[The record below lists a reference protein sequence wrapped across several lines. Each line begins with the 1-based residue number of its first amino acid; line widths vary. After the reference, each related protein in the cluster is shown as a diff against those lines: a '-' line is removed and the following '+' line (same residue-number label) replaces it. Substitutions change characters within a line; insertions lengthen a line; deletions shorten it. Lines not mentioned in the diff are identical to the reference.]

1 MKQQRVIALGF
12 FDGVH
17 LGHGALLRQA
27 RLRADA
33 LGIPAAALTFD
44 AHPDTVVFGQPVALI
59 NTLADRRRLMTEVY
73 AMDHVILAHFDRDMA
88 AMPWEDFVEDY
99 LVRRLGA
106 AHVVCGHDFSF
117 GHRGQGTPDRLR
129 EKCAAL
135 GVGCDVIEQVSCH
148 GAVISSTRIRTLLQ
162 QGNLDEANCLL
173 GHRHFL
179 TGTVCPGK
187 QLGRQM
193 GIPTA
198 NVPLPEGVV
207 APAFGVYATQVQLSD
222 GSRHMAVTNVG
233 VCPTVQSS
241 TQVTVEPWLLDFSG
255 DLYGRK
261 VRIEFCSYL
270 RPERKFPSLDDL
282 QAEIRRNAQQ
292 TRNWFAGNGPKSI

>member
-1 MKQQRVIALGF
+1 MEHNRVIALGF

-17 LGHGALLRQA
+17 RGHGALLQKARQ
-27 RLRADA
+27 RAGA
-33 LGIPAAALTFD
+33 LSCRAAALTFD
-44 AHPDTVVFGQPVALI
+44 AHPDTVVFGQPVELI
-59 NTLADRRRLMTEVY
+59 NTMEDRKYLMTQLYGLDEVL
-73 AMDHVILAHFDRDMA
+73 VAHFDRAMA
-88 AMPWEDFVEDY
+88 SMPWETFVEDV
-99 LVRRLGA
+99 LIRQLGA
-106 AHVVCGHDFSF
+106 RHVVCGHDFSF
-117 GHRGQGTPDRLR
+117 GHRGQGTPERLR

-148 GAVISSTRIRTLLQ
+148 GAVISSTRIRALLQ
-162 QGNLDEANCLL
+162 QGDLDEANCLL

-198 NVPLPEGVV
+198 NVPLPDGVM
-207 APAFGVYATQVQLSD
+207 APAFGVYATEVQLSD

-241 TQVTVEPWLLDFSG
+241 TRVTVEPWLLDFSG

-282 QAEIRRNAQQ
+282 QAEIRRNARQ
-292 TRNWFAGNGPKSI
+292 TRDWFAHQTL